1 MEDERFRHDLDEL
14 FRLFKKLVEE
24 KSMDDIPG
32 VDKQMLQQFQ
42 FFFNNYEDMKDQIAY
57 QLQGQFGEP
66 VKEMVRTL
74 VKQLRE
80 ELGEEFDFIEAEEE
94 VPVVEIDSSESDIEK
109 IDKMLKDPNLTAEQ
123 IDELLD
129 RRAQLTKP

>member
-1 MEDERFRHDLDEL
+1 MEDENFRHDLDEL

-32 VDKQMLQQFQ
+32 VDKNMLQQFQ
-42 FFFNNYEDMKDQIAY
+42 FFFNNYEDMKDQIAS
-57 QLQGQFGEP
+57 QLQGQFGAP

-94 VPVVEIDSSESDIEK
+94 VPVVEIDTSESDIKK
-109 IDKMLKDPNLTAEQ
+109 IDEILKDPNLTAEQ